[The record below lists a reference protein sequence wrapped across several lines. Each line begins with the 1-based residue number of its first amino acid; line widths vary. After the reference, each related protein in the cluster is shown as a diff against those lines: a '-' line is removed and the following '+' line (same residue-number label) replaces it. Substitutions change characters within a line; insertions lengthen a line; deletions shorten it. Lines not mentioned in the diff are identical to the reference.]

1 MIDFSKVCSNALVRL
16 CDQMDDLPCR
26 FEHKDLVVI
35 DVPNPITVAHQV
47 GQYEVRYNDNVNRD
61 TFTITVSLFTTTSA
75 TIDYIRSIL
84 KERNSNNG

>member
-16 CDQMDDLPCR
+16 CDQMDDLPLR
-26 FEHKDLVVI
+26 FEHKDLAVI

-47 GQYEVRYNDNVNRD
+47 GQYEVRYNDHVNRD
-61 TFTITVSLFTTTSA
+61 MFTITVCFFTTTSD

-84 KERNSNNG
+84 KERETNNG

>member
-16 CDQMDDLPCR
+16 CDQLNGLPWR

-47 GQYEVRYNDNVNRD
+47 GQYEVRYNDHMARD
-61 TFTITVSLFTTTSA
+61 MFTITVCFFTTTSA
-75 TIDYIRSIL
+75 TIDYILSIL

>member
-16 CDQMDDLPCR
+16 SDQMDDLPWR

-47 GQYEVRYNDNVNRD
+47 GQYEVRYNDHVNRD
-61 TFTITVSLFTTTSA
+61 MFTITVCFFTTTSA

-84 KERNSNNG
+84 KERETNNG